1 MKDITLEKLHFYGRH
16 LAELF
21 RTEYRVADTQERCF
35 AGEHRDEPCRF
46 APYCQNKACVPLN
59 NCLYG
64 CHEAYRWGGKYIF
77 YCPESFIFI
86 ASSVSDDNGELAG
99 GLVLGPIIMGELDD
113 IMELYQSPEARKDIM
128 AISNL
133 STENVNH
140 IAELMAGLTE
150 GISGVSH
157 SLLGGITFKQEN
169 FLKALYETQAPDD
182 PARVP
187 VYPIETE
194 KELQVLIKNG
204 DKNGAQLLLNDLL
217 GKIYILSE
225 FDVSLIKIRTIE
237 LLSVLSRAAIDAGAD
252 INEIMWFNTGCIP
265 EMQKCGT
272 IEELSVWITGVMHRF
287 ISYSFDFSSVKHSD
301 TVYKV
306 IDYIRR
312 NYYQKMTL
320 DSIAKHVNFSKT
332 YLSRIF
338 KEETG
343 ENISS
348 YINKVRVDRAKILLA
363 DQNVPLVDVAN
374 LTGFEDQSYFTKVFK
389 SVTGVSPK
397 KYKEN
402 RKKLS

>member
-1 MKDITLEKLHFYGRH
+1 MKEITLQKLHFYGRH

-21 RTEYRVADTQERCF
+21 CTEYRVVDTQERCF
-35 AGEHRDEPCRF
+35 VGEHRDEAYLF
-46 APYCQNKACVPLN
+46 APYCQNKNCVLLN

-113 IMELYQSPEARKDIM
+113 IMELYQNPEIRKDIM
-128 AISNL
+128 SISNL

-169 FLKALYETQAPDD
+169 FLKSLYETQTPDD

-194 KELQVLIKNG
+194 KELQLLIKNG

-265 EMQKCGT
+265 EMQKCNT

-320 DSIAKHVNFSKT
+320 DSIAKYVNFSKT

-348 YINKVRVDRAKILLA
+348 YINKVRVERAKILLA